1 VVDAVSPR
9 TLAGALAGGV
19 AGAAVFGGFI
29 WLGLLLDD
37 RLTTVIPVIVLALA
51 GAYAAWLLGVIVF
64 GAVRGGSIAQK
75 DET

>member
-1 VVDAVSPR
+1 VVGVVSPR
-9 TLAGALAGGV
+9 TLAGAIAGGV